1 MGKNED
7 IKEFFEGKKLYGD
20 DFKLNEIKKWV
31 EEEKKGYSGLLNG
44 TKYEYAYHAL
54 NYYHGFKHLE
64 SVEYKNVLGIG
75 SAYGEEFRPIYRK
88 VKNFTIIE
96 PSEVFFKDNIFG
108 VPSKYKKPA
117 IDGTLPFEDNSF
129 DLIICLGV
137 LHHIPNVTHVINE
150 MYRCLEPE
158 GIALVR
164 EPVVSMGDWTETR
177 VGLTKNERGIPLRC
191 MYNIVKDAGFNI
203 KRDELCVFP
212 LMSIMKKLGIEFPIY
227 NSMKYVYLDKIL
239 SVLFKYNL
247 KYHPENNFKKL
258 APSSIFLILSK

>member
-20 DFKLNEIKKWV
+20 DFKLNEIKEWV
-31 EEEKKGYSGLLNG
+31 EEEKNGYSGLLNG

-75 SAYGEEFRPIYRK
+75 SAYGEELRPIYRK

-158 GIALVR
+158 GIAVVR
-164 EPVVSMGDWTETR
+164 EPVVSMGDWTKTR

-212 LMSIMKKLGIEFPIY
+212 LMSIMKKFGIESPIY

-247 KYHPENNFKKL
+247 KYYPENNFKKL